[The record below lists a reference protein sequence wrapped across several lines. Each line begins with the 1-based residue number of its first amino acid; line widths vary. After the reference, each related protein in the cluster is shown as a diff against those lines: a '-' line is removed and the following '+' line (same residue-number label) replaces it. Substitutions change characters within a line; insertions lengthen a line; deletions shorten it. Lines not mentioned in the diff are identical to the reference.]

1 MLRGSS
7 RHDGI
12 PNKQSARERDRD
24 RLRERQRQERQQMLP
39 NDDKDI
45 SVGAQDLFHA
55 PVKVKP
61 SVDDTTTAQITN
73 TLGNF
78 DTVRHLILDTSS
90 RRAVNLIGVDQGSL
104 SGTSVATRQPPQHTF
119 DKANLLEKSKQYFHT
134 PLVAGQ
140 QGSSSTSLNE
150 LNERAS
156 SQHRALFNSSSN
168 SNNNSNNTNNSGSNN
183 SLAAND
189 FTHIAVPNYQNSRP
203 PGNQLHKGISASS
216 HSQSSSSSS
225 SQLADNNSSS
235 SSSTNHSTSNSCAPP
250 TLSNTSQST
259 AAVGGSSSSSNN
271 SNTNSSGYTTSANN
285 NNQVRQTALNTNNSS
300 SAPSTVTDVSS
311 EGYANASSAKTV
323 TSNAL
328 LNKDSHES
336 ASGADEKNSR
346 HASSN
351 KKPSLERADSQL
363 EIESMLKEMMDVTA
377 PLTAIQTPVKET
389 NTKKFTQRR
398 SSKSEEK
405 IVQSIRDSGMADVPS
420 PVQRMDSSDSSSSYE
435 SETSDS
441 ESEDS
446 SSGGQTGGD
455 KIEPVIP
462 KITPNTNSPTRWNLG
477 SFIRKNDYRGTP
489 NDANATTTLVG
500 SKSPKD
506 TKPNAHQVNAI
517 NSETSPGDVPVKTDS
532 IVSSTS
538 LLNKAQSLSPLDTPT
553 VVAPVTRKST
563 RSTVE
568 VKPEP
573 YTPPKPPPPIAN
585 NVKTPNSTNNP
596 VTKSLSSSSSEEDA
610 EKLKKEASRAAA
622 AAEKE
627 EKAANA
633 TGAGKRK
640 RKRSSSSAERVA
652 QKSGEES
659 SPENKNKKNIVQD
672 RNKNDTIRRL
682 FLSRKLD
689 SPTRGDSSELGKSPS
704 SGAPSTNGNGAS
716 NSTTASTAPTGNPV
730 PSLVVGTAGGSASNR
745 VQAKDNG
752 KKSKENATVS
762 NNVRNGELDASAT
775 SAGASVTETV
785 SKKRDDSTKEKE
797 SASSRASHGKKNQK
811 SASSAS
817 ASAST
822 SKASSNP
829 YAPSVLL
836 PPPPPPPA
844 AKVKEEVVP
853 GKSDKSLSSLVVKI
867 NLSKLKRKPN
877 MMPAPPP
884 PPPLAPPPP
893 PVVIKIEKDIIS
905 EKGAKTIKEP
915 PAATSNNAD
924 LFLKRVHHN
933 SSRVGSSSDHAK
945 DAKETAVV
953 THNPPPGRVP
963 PDGSL
968 CSDIDFRGKK
978 RSKSKKVKSSS
989 PKKTKTKHEPDSH
1002 SKVEEETVCGEVSSN
1017 VIGFASCD
1025 SVSVSTTRTPP
1036 VEADVVQAPDSSLNP
1051 PHLPSPV
1058 VPPQPVYFSY
1068 FEKGDHLATED
1079 YYARRDQDSY
1089 LEEAKRLKH
1098 KADGERVS
1106 TTQASVYL
1114 EAGLYFIL
1122 TGISMERDRTVGS
1135 TAAFTMYKDTLV
1147 LIRYIGSRFGR
1158 SRGGAEYSNPIE
1170 AKIIVLSM
1178 RCQSLLSLKLFKI
1191 KMRET
1196 KEMVQYLQDHFQRH
1210 PTIDLPPIA
1219 SSPQLSTPSP
1229 HSPQSSPAA
1238 SSSLHPSPHHPN
1250 QIMTSIPRSLY
1261 SNMQKTCSSTMH
1273 LISAHEL
1280 WEAADQMV
1288 EKYRIE
1294 DFFVQLDRQLGP
1306 LTLHNTLVDLV
1317 RYVKHALQVL
1327 KSTSEIS

>member
-1 MLRGSS
+1 
-7 RHDGI
+7 
-12 PNKQSARERDRD
+12 
-24 RLRERQRQERQQMLP
+24 
-39 NDDKDI
+39 
-45 SVGAQDLFHA
+45 
-55 PVKVKP
+55 
-61 SVDDTTTAQITN
+61 
-73 TLGNF
+73 
-78 DTVRHLILDTSS
+78 
-90 RRAVNLIGVDQGSL
+90 
-104 SGTSVATRQPPQHTF
+104 
-119 DKANLLEKSKQYFHT
+119 
-134 PLVAGQ
+134 
-140 QGSSSTSLNE
+140 
-150 LNERAS
+150 
-156 SQHRALFNSSSN
+156 
-168 SNNNSNNTNNSGSNN
+168 
-183 SLAAND
+183 
-189 FTHIAVPNYQNSRP
+189 
-203 PGNQLHKGISASS
+203 
-216 HSQSSSSSS
+216 
-225 SQLADNNSSS
+225 
-235 SSSTNHSTSNSCAPP
+235 
-250 TLSNTSQST
+250 
-259 AAVGGSSSSSNN
+259 
-271 SNTNSSGYTTSANN
+271 
-285 NNQVRQTALNTNNSS
+285 
-300 SAPSTVTDVSS
+300 
-311 EGYANASSAKTV
+311 
-323 TSNAL
+323 
-328 LNKDSHES
+328 
-336 ASGADEKNSR
+336 
-346 HASSN
+346 
-351 KKPSLERADSQL
+351 
-363 EIESMLKEMMDVTA
+363 MLKEMMDVTA

-398 SSKSEEK
+398 TFVL
-405 IVQSIRDSGMADVPS
+405 IMYRFLIRSIRDSGMADVPS

-446 SSGGQTGGD
+446 SSGSQTGGD
-455 KIEPVIP
+455 KIDPVIP

-489 NDANATTTLVG
+489 NDANTTTTLGG

-517 NSETSPGDVPVKTDS
+517 NSETSPGDVPVKTES
-532 IVSSTS
+532 VVSSTS
-538 LLNKAQSLSPLDTPT
+538 LFNKAQSLSPLDTPIA
-553 VVAPVTRKST
+553 VPPVTRKST
-563 RSTVE
+563 RSTAE

-573 YTPPKPPPPIAN
+573 YVPPKPPPPIAN

-596 VTKSLSSSSSEEDA
+596 VNKSLSSSSSEDDA

-622 AAEKE
+622 AAEQ

-640 RKRSSSSAERVA
+640 RKRSSSSAERIA

-659 SPENKNKKNIVQD
+659 SPENKNKKNIQD

-689 SPTRGDSSELGKSPS
+689 SPTRGDSSDLGKSPS

-716 NSTTASTAPTGNPV
+716 NSTSASTAPSGAPV
-730 PSLVVGTAGGSASNR
+730 PSVAVGAAGGSTSNR

-752 KKSKENATVS
+752 KKNKDNATVS
-762 NNVRNGELDASAT
+762 NNVHNGELDASAT

-811 SASSAS
+811 SAGSAS
-817 ASAST
+817 GSAST

-829 YAPSVLL
+829 YASVLL
-836 PPPPPPPA
+836 PPPPPPA
-844 AKVKEEVVP
+844 AKIKEEVP
-853 GKSDKSLSSLVVKI
+853 GKADKSLSSLVVKI

-893 PVVIKIEKDIIS
+893 PVVLKIEKDTIS

-915 PAATSNNAD
+915 PAAPSNNAD

-968 CSDIDFRGKK
+968 CSDIDIRAKK

-1002 SKVEEETVCGEVSSN
+1002 SKVRSQRVEEDTACGEVSSN

-1036 VEADVVQAPDSSLNP
+1036 VESDVVQAPDSSLNP

-1068 FEKGDHLATED
+1068 FEKSDHLAAED
-1079 YYARRDQDSY
+1079 YYSRYVLVSHIKLVCETISYYSSQHAPRRPGVGDGSLTSCLFFFVSRDQDSY

-1178 RCQSLLSLKLFKI
+1178 RCQSMLSLKLFKI

-1229 HSPQSSPAA
+1229 HSPTSSPAA

-1294 DFFVQLDRQLGP
+1294 DFFVQLDRTLGP

-1317 RYVKHALQVL
+1317 RYVKHALQIL
-1327 KSTSEIS
+1327 KSTSELS